1 MRTPAVAGRDVQT
14 PRWSLFCA
22 LLSGVRGK
30 FFRDTWN
37 SSIRSVSTSLSGE
50 PSLFSELWVSC
61 WTIYRMVLQ
70 LVVSSSSSS
79 LDCEQPEGWQCG
91 LLISRCSELVP
102 GKLKVKAIVSQSCL
116 TLWDAME
123 CSLPGSSVH
132 GNSPGKNT
140 GVDCHAFL
148 QEIFPTQGSNP
159 GIPHCRQILYHL
171 SHQGSL
177 SLLTASTIQETWV

>member
-50 PSLFSELWVSC
+50 PSFFSELWVSC

-132 GNSPGKNT
+132 GIFPGKDT
-140 GVDCHAFL
+140 AVGCHFL
-148 QEIFPTQGSNP
+148 LQGIFLTQGSNP
-159 GIPHCRQILYHL
+159 GFLHCRQILYQVSCH
-171 SHQGSL
+171 GSL
-177 SLLTASTIQETWV
+177 CTQ